1 MLVGKSQGVNYRGEK
16 EVFLLRL
23 LRVIYK
29 QAMPVGIHGLSL
41 VSKRYLCFGRNDIC
55 PGCNNRKPYFG
66 IISSHRQYSPKTML
80 QIYTLFIIMRKE
92 NIDKNGKDVKEEH
105 PLRQGN
111 EED

>member
-1 MLVGKSQGVNYRGEK
+1 M
-16 EVFLLRL
+16 FLLRL
-23 LRVIYK
+23 LRVVHK

-66 IISSHRQYSPKTML
+66 SISSHRHYSPKTML

-92 NIDKNGKDVKEEH
+92 NIDENGKDVNFMH
-105 PLRQGN
+105 FFT
-111 EED
+111 